1 MDDPKAVAGFGFA
14 GILALL
20 AGVSAVGLYHDYGNG
35 RDLRREV
42 TRFQEQAAL
51 VTGLQSLAVK
61 QISLLRDPFPPDHL
75 AAALAEHRSQ
85 YLRIR
90 MHILSTERSPAQK
103 RLLQAEEVI
112 TDRVHDAQAQLLK
125 QSAGLNSRP
134 ALLRTLGL
142 VERARLDRLEALLA
156 VTRSEAEAA
165 ITRHTGYSR
174 NRAFELTALAGVA
187 LVLGGMIGFGFT
199 RRIGRLTSMLHSPP
213 RQAGPQWTEAPR
225 NSTPDT
231 EPSDLPEPTTS
242 VSLST
247 DARRRAREQESEW
260 DSALALAAERLQVTR
275 HLDPLTRL
283 PNRRHLEATFNSMRT
298 LARRSGDLIG
308 LVHVRVDSLG
318 AFARSYGERGGQLLH
333 QVTARLQRIAEGA
346 VVARIEDAE
355 FVLLWSKQSPEALAA
370 SLHRALA
377 VPFTVEDE
385 AVGLSC
391 RIGVGHY
398 PQHGNDLMQLIEN
411 AKDRRK
417 EIGLPLATAPEAR
430 ERVAVEL
437 TLAHCKPEF
446 K

>member
-1 MDDPKAVAGFGFA
+1 MFSSRHMDDPRAVAGFGFA

-20 AGVSAVGLYHDYGNG
+20 AGVSAVGLYHDYANG

-61 QISLLRDPFPPDHL
+61 QISLLRAPYPPDPL

-90 MHILSTERSPAQK
+90 MHILSTEPSPAQK
-103 RLLQAEEVI
+103 RLLQAEAVI
-112 TDRVHDAQAQLLK
+112 TDRVHDAQAQLLE
-125 QSAGLNSRP
+125 QSAGLDSRP
-134 ALLRTLGL
+134 APLRNLGL

-156 VTRSEAEAA
+156 LTRSETDAA

-199 RRIGRLTSMLHSPP
+199 RRIGRLTSMLHS
-213 RQAGPQWTEAPR
+213 RQWIDAPR
-225 NSTPDT
+225 KSATET

-242 VSLST
+242 GGIPT
-247 DARRRAREQESEW
+247 DTHHRAREPASEC
-260 DSALALAAERLQVTR
+260 DLALALAAERQQVLE

-298 LARRSGDLIG
+298 LARRSGDLKG
-308 LVHVRVDSLG
+308 LVHVRVDSLRTI
-318 AFARSYGERGGQLLH
+318 ARSYGECGGQLLH
-333 QVTARLQRIAEGA
+333 EVTARLQRIAGDA

-355 FVLLWSKQSPEALAA
+355 FVLLCSKQTPEALAA

-377 VPFTVEDE
+377 VPFSVEDE

-391 RIGVGHY
+391 RIGVGHF
-398 PQHGNDLMQLIEN
+398 PQHGNDLTQLIEN
-411 AKDRRK
+411 AKDKRK
-417 EIGLPLATAPEAR
+417 VIGLPLATAPETRQRA
-430 ERVAVEL
+430 AVEL
-437 TLAHCKPEF
+437 TLAHCKPESN
-446 K
+446 